1 MITLLGT
8 GHVFDL
14 RMRVTEEIV
23 RRMPGVV
30 ALELDPGRYRA
41 LLAPPDSKR
50 DAPLAYRTIANFQE
64 RLANAYGVRAGDEMR
79 AASDAARDLRVPVA
93 LIDLDARLVFERL
106 KKEMP
111 WREKFRLLGATVGGI
126 LTPAKGIEAEVDRL
140 AADYELAFEEMGKK
154 FPTLKRVLLDERNVH
169 MARAVQDLQRS
180 HATVVAVVGDG
191 HVDGMKAILDK
202 EGATVETVRLKALRT
217 PSAPGGT
224 TSASFTVE
232 GTLDDRAKD
241 T

>member
-41 LLAPPDSKR
+41 LLAPPDAKR
-50 DAPLAYRTIANFQE
+50 DAPLAYRAIANFQE
-64 RLANAYGVRAGDEMR
+64 KLANAYGVRAGDEMR

-93 LIDLDARLVFERL
+93 LIDLDARVVFERL

-111 WREKFRLLGATVGGI
+111 WREKFRLMGATVGGL
-126 LTPAKGIEAEVDRL
+126 LTPAKDIEGEVDRL
-140 AADYELAFEEMGKK
+140 AADYGLAFAEMAKK

-169 MARAVQDLQRS
+169 MARAVTDLHRA
-180 HATVVAVVGDG
+180 HASVVAVVGDG
-191 HVDGMKAILDK
+191 HVDGMKALLDR
-202 EGATVETVRLKALRT
+202 EGVPVETVRLKSLRT
-217 PSAPGGT
+217 PSTAAGT
-224 TSASFTVE
+224 TTASFSVDVD
-232 GTLDDRAKD
+232 GRAPPRD
-241 T
+241 